1 MKQFIDYW
9 ASHSGQPDEGKI
21 LHSRYERALS
31 DLNQSRKKT
40 IQYLIPTNGAKGW
53 HPGFDPDATEEI
65 AGLANEI
72 ESKKAALKS
81 VSQDIEDFMGVVGY
95 PSLAMLG
102 QELAT
107 ARRHLSD
114 AVYKAKSASIIASG
128 RNPRL
133 SPAEVQD
140 LDEIVLANA
149 ALVEARERFDPQIAD
164 LSDRLNRGRA
174 ILAGN
179 K

>member
-1 MKQFIDYW
+1 MKKFLDYW
-9 ASHSGQPDEGKI
+9 AGHSGQPDEGKI
-21 LHSRYERALS
+21 LHSRYEHALS

-40 IQYLIPTNGAKGW
+40 IQYIIPVNGSKGW

-72 ESKKAALKS
+72 ESKKAVLKS
-81 VSQDIEDFMGVVGY
+81 VSQDIEDFIAVVGY

-102 QELAT
+102 AELAVV
-107 ARRHLSD
+107 RRHLSD
-114 AVYKAKSASIIASG
+114 AIHKTKAAAIIASG

-140 LDEIVLANA
+140 LDEVVLANA
-149 ALVEARERFDPQIAD
+149 ALAEARERFDPQIAD

-174 ILAGN
+174 ILAR
-179 K
+179 

>member
-1 MKQFIDYW
+1 MKKFLDYW
-9 ASHSGQPDEGKI
+9 AGHSGQPDEGKI
-21 LHSRYERALS
+21 LYSRYEHALS

-40 IQYLIPTNGAKGW
+40 IQYIIPVNGSKGW

-65 AGLANEI
+65 AALANEI

-81 VSQDIEDFMGVVGY
+81 VSQDIEEFMTVVGC
-95 PSLAMLG
+95 PSLELLG
-102 QELAT
+102 QELAVVK
-107 ARRHLSD
+107 RHLSD
-114 AVYKAKSASIIASG
+114 AIHKNKAASIIASG

-140 LDEIVLANA
+140 LDEVVLANA
-149 ALVEARERFDPQIAD
+149 ALAEAREQFDPQIAD

-174 ILAGN
+174 ILAL
-179 K
+179 

>member
-1 MKQFIDYW
+1 MKEFLDYW
-9 ASHSGQPDEGKI
+9 ASHSDQPDEGKI
-21 LHSRYERALS
+21 LYSRYEHALS

-81 VSQDIEDFMGVVGY
+81 ISQDIEDFIAAVGY

-102 QELAT
+102 AELAVVK
-107 ARRHLSD
+107 RHLSD

-140 LDEIVLANA
+140 LDEVVLANA
-149 ALVEARERFDPQIAD
+149 ALC
-164 LSDRLNRGRA
+164 RGPRA
-174 ILAGN
+174 F
-179 K
+179 